1 MDKETVPYGND
12 FELILKINNKSD
24 AQRTISG
31 CLCTSSMYYTGVPAS
46 KVKMLSI
53 NREQIPAK
61 SSKSCLL

>member
-12 FELILKINNKSD
+12 FEVILKINNKSD
-24 AQRTISG
+24 APRTISG
-31 CLCTSSMYYTGVPAS
+31 CLCTSSMHYTGVPAS

-53 NREQIPAK
+53 NREKIPAK